1 MKKAQDDNS
10 EFENVRAIRMEIKP
24 SLPAIKFKDRKSKS
38 KDSKSLK
45 KQIEN
50 SRLLEKTK

>member
-1 MKKAQDDNS
+1 
-10 EFENVRAIRMEIKP
+10 MEIKP

-38 KDSKSLK
+38 KDPKSLK
-45 KQIEN
+45 KQIEH